1 MTHAIPMQPMGL
13 RQLKKE
19 QTRQCIAETAMGLFI
34 ERGFD
39 HVTVA
44 EVASAAGVSEK
55 TVFNYF
61 PTKED
66 LFFDEVDEKEA
77 ALLTAIRAGRPDES
91 IIAALRRY
99 QVADCGRMSS
109 PGFAEF
115 ARLIEESPALR
126 AKELEVMARF
136 QRTLTEALRDEV
148 GLSEVEAQ
156 VAATLLIGVHW
167 IVFVTARER
176 ALAGKHGPAA
186 ARRLRADLNR
196 AYDLLERGLG
206 DLATAPV

>member
-1 MTHAIPMQPMGL
+1 MRPQTTLPSISL

-19 QTRQCIAETAMGLFI
+19 QTREAIADTAMKLFVK
-34 ERGFD
+34 RGFD

-44 EVASAAGVSEK
+44 EVAAAAAVSEK

-77 ALLTAIRAGRPDES
+77 ALLAALRGRRPDES
-91 IIAALRRY
+91 IIDALRRY
-99 QVADCGRMSS
+99 QVADCRRMSS
-109 PGFAEF
+109 PGFAQF

-126 AKELEVMARF
+126 VKELDVMARF
-136 QRTLTEALRDEV
+136 QRSLTQALREEI
-148 GLSEVEAQ
+148 GLSDVEAQ

-167 IVFVTARER
+167 TVFVTARER

-186 ARRLRADLNR
+186 CRRLRADLNR